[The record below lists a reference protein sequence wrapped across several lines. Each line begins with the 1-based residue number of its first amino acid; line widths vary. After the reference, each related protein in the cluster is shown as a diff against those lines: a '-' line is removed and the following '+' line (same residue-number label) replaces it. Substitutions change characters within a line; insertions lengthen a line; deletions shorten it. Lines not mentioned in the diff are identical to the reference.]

1 VLGDKVNFIDE
12 IDTDLR
18 RLIEHDFGP
27 LSSAPLTDR
36 QVLDWLHY
44 RARLIPRRPRQVKVS
59 QQVAAQIANYPTI
72 SRLKELFRT
81 GGDVSPWL
89 SDRVRKRKDDPF
101 ADLMFNDWQISH
113 FHLGNVFVSQDKV
126 GPRPKGEMLLF
137 ALVKAEHVTFIDL
150 HQHGA
155 WTAQQILRVLLQ
167 TSPKDIPEMKG
178 ILATQRGGYTDEEL
192 LLLRK
197 SGMTAPLQLDG
208 KFFLP
213 PGCGLSSSGH
223 ATRLAQA
230 FQNLKKNVYDLR
242 LRVKQ
247 NALPLKLLRQ
257 MAIVTFIP
265 PRLGIKLRD
274 DGCLHLYEK
283 NRALDLFVAPPL
295 A

>member
-1 VLGDKVNFIDE
+1 MNFIDE

-18 RLIEHDFGP
+18 RLIEHDFGL

-36 QVLDWLHY
+36 QVLDWMHF
-44 RARLIPRRPRQVKVS
+44 RARVIPLRPRQVKVS
-59 QQVAAQIANYPTI
+59 QQVAAQMANYAAI
-72 SRLKELFRT
+72 GRLKALFKT

-89 SDRVRKRKDDPF
+89 SDSVRKRKDDPL

-113 FHLGNVFVSQDKV
+113 FHLGNVFVSKDKV

-137 ALVKAEHVTFIDL
+137 ALVKADQVTFIDL
-150 HQHGA
+150 QQHGA

-178 ILATQRGGYTDEEL
+178 VLGTQRGGYTNEEL
-192 LLLRK
+192 LQLRK

-213 PGCGLSSSGH
+213 PGCGLSTSGH
-223 ATRLAQA
+223 ATRLAIA
-230 FQNLKKNVYDLR
+230 FQSLKKNVHDLR
-242 LRVKQ
+242 LRLKQ
-247 NALPLKLLRQ
+247 NALPPILLRQ
-257 MAIVTFIP
+257 LAIVTFIP
-265 PRLGIKLRD
+265 PRLGIRWRD
-274 DGCLHLYEK
+274 DGCLLLYEK